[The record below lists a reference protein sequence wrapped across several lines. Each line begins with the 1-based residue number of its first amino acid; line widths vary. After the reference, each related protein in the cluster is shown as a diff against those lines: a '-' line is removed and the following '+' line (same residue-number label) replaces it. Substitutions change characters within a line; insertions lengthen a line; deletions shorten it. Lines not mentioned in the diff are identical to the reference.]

1 MKDLELKK
9 KQQVTS
15 SQRNRIESYFAILQ
29 ICSKSVHR
37 PLWYG
42 RKPTCYY
49 SSTLRWPLNKTTITE
64 IIMLFPRCSFTILTI
79 FTPDYC
85 LTLQRSRVA
94 VKPRGLATSWVNFW
108 FCLVNFLL
116 KIGNWCLSAI
126 NKLELVL
133 VEVVLWIQELDWCFQ
148 KLQRLWWYIFYM
160 YRFFL
165 LWNIERGISSV
176 KFFWDFGDCHSF
188 FFFLY
193 LSFNFHCQ
201 ILNADFVFEMLYFWL
216 ENERGNGFIL

>member
-1 MKDLELKK
+1 M
-9 KQQVTS
+9 
-15 SQRNRIESYFAILQ
+15 FQ
-29 ICSKSVHR
+29 ICPSS
-37 PLWYG
+37 LLYG

-94 VKPRGLATSWVNFW
+94 VKPRRLATSWVNFW

-116 KIGNWCLSAI
+116 KIGDWCLSAI

-148 KLQRLWWYIFYM
+148 KLQGLWWYLFYM

-176 KFFWDFGDCHSF
+176 NFFWAFGDCHSF
-188 FFFLY
+188 FFFLFISLVQFS
-193 LSFNFHCQ
+193 LSNFECRFCVWDVIFLIRKWTWKWFHIVNDSFDNIC
-201 ILNADFVFEMLYFWL
+201 F
-216 ENERGNGFIL
+216 